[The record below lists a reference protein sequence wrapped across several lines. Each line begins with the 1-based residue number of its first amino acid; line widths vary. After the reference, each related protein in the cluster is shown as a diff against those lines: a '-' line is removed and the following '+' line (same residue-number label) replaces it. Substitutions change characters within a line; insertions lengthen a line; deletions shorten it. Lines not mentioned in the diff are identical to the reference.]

1 MLYQKIL
8 SGETP
13 YFVATGTLC
22 SFPEHRH
29 ADIELHY
36 CIRGTVKIMIDKS
49 IYQLHAG
56 EIALVSPMSS
66 HAIPDDC
73 ADERAVITV
82 MVGASFLKRHFAF
95 FSNITP
101 LSPIIKL
108 GNNGGNEQKLR
119 MLFEEL
125 ADLYRPEPRPNDL
138 LVTGILYQI
147 CAYLQ
152 GLLSEQ
158 ESLQDQKSRQMSKV
172 ENIEKA
178 LEMIYYRYAE
188 PIRIEDAAAATGYG
202 KSNFCKIFK
211 ATFGSSFH
219 QALNQQ
225 RIQSACILLKETNM
239 SVSEI
244 AQEVGLPECKSF
256 CRIFKKTMNSTPGQ
270 YRKQNT
276 EKRG

>member
-8 SGETP
+8 SGENP
-13 YFVATGTLC
+13 YFVALGALG

-36 CIRGTVKIMIDKS
+36 CIRGAVKIMIDKK
-49 IYQLHAG
+49 IHQMHAG
-56 EIALVSPMSS
+56 EIALISPMFS

-73 ADERAVITV
+73 TGDRSVITV

-101 LSPIIKL
+101 PFPIINVSTNDK
-108 GNNGGNEQKLR
+108 NEQKIR
-119 MLFEEL
+119 ALFEEL
-125 ADLYRPEPRPNDL
+125 AALHRPEHSPNDL

-152 GLLSEQ
+152 GLLLEQ
-158 ESLQDQKSRQMSKV
+158 NALQSQKSRQLSKV

-178 LEMIYYRYAE
+178 LELIYYRYTE

-202 KSNFCKIFK
+202 KSNFCKVFK

-256 CRIFKKTMNSTPGQ
+256 CRIFKKFMGATPGQ
-270 YRKQNT
+270 YRKSHT
-276 EKRG
+276 EKRD

>member
-8 SGETP
+8 SGEAP
-13 YFVATGTLC
+13 YFAVLGPLGK
-22 SFPEHRH
+22 FPEHRH

-36 CIRGTVKIMIDKS
+36 CVRGTLEIMIDKK
-49 IYQLHAG
+49 IFQMHAG
-56 EIALVSPMSS
+56 EIALICPMSS
-66 HAIPDDC
+66 HAIPNDC
-73 ADERAVITV
+73 MQERSVVTV

-101 LSPIIKL
+101 SSPIIDL
-108 GNNGGNEQKLR
+108 CINGENEKKLR
-119 MLFEEL
+119 GLFEEL
-125 ADLYRPEPRPNDL
+125 AELYRSAHNPNDL

-152 GLLSEQ
+152 GLLLEQ
-158 ESLQDQKSRQMSKV
+158 DTLQNKKSRQLSKV

-178 LEMIYYRYAE
+178 LELIYYRYAE

-211 ATFGSSFH
+211 STFGSSFH

-225 RIQSACILLKETNM
+225 RIQSSCILLKETNM

-256 CRIFKKTMNSTPGQ
+256 CRIFKKIMHCTPGQ
-270 YRKQNT
+270 YRKS
-276 EKRG
+276 